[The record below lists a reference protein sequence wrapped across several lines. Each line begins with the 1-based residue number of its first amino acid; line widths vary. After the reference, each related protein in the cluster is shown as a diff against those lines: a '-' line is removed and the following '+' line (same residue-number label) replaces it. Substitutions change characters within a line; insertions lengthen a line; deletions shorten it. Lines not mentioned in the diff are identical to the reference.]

1 MTGGIYYHLLI
12 IGTFCSFI
20 QGMTY
25 TWLLHNLLI
34 PTLYEILQKSS
45 QKNYASAGILGR
57 ELLASGPG
65 FTRPG
70 TPDSASPRSLVLHV
84 LMNILLVPG
93 PCLDLVAL
101 KHQK

>member
-1 MTGGIYYHLLI
+1 MTGGIYDHVLI

-20 QGMTY
+20 QGMTN

-34 PTLYEILQKSS
+34 LTLYEILQKSRW
-45 QKNYASAGILGR
+45 KNYTSAGILGR

-70 TPDSASPRSLVLHV
+70 MPDAASPRSLMICH
-84 LMNILLVPG
+84 N
-93 PCLDLVAL
+93 
-101 KHQK
+101 